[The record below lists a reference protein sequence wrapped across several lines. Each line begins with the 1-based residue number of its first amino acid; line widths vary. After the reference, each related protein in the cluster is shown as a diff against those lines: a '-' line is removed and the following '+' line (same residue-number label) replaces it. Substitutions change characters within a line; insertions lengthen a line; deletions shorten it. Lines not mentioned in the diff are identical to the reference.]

1 MRTLILYLPQRA
13 GATRGKALAWRSS
26 HGHAPEVTGS
36 DALQDRLRTLILKS
50 GLALGGLSE
59 TDRALAL
66 AVPARALARGAV
78 ASEAQ
83 VNALLKS
90 SLGAESSFL
99 GTDHVELRRWLV
111 DTRWWQRDAFGRR
124 YERVPEAELPEVL
137 RAIDAALGD
146 GDVASWVTGQREA
159 ARTARDQRRHAW
171 AQRQPRGPQDP
182 DT

>member
-1 MRTLILYLPQRA
+1 M
-13 GATRGKALAWRSS
+13 
-26 HGHAPEVTGS
+26 
-36 DALQDRLRTLILKS
+36 QDRLRRLILKS

-66 AVPARALARGAV
+66 AVPARALARDAV

-124 YERVPEAELPEVL
+124 YERVVASELPEVL
-137 RAIDAALGD
+137 RTIDAALGD
-146 GDVASWVTGQREA
+146 CDLAAWVIGQRDA
-159 ARTARDQRRHAW
+159 ARAARNQRRHTW
-171 AQRQPRGPQDP
+171 EQRQPGGTQHP
-182 DT
+182 DA